1 MGRVGQSK
9 VVLEV
14 LPDLKRVMGWEKKIV
29 SASHRDMDRDAP
41 DKLGN
46 IPSNDQQFY
55 PKQY

>member
-9 VVLEV
+9 VVQEV
-14 LPDLKRVMGWEKKIV
+14 LPDLKRVMGWVKKIV
-29 SASHRDMDRDAP
+29 SASHRDMERDAP
-41 DKLGN
+41 DKLGK

>member
-29 SASHRDMDRDAP
+29 SASHRDNDKDAP

-46 IPSNDQQFY
+46 IPSNDQ
-55 PKQY
+55 